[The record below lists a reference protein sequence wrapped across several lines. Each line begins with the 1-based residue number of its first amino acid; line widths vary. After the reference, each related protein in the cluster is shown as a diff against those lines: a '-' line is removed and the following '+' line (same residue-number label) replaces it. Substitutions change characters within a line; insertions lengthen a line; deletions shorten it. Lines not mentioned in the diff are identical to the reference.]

1 MNYIVVHKPAQLIQK
16 VITSSTT
23 PTPTPS
29 NDYSFYEVSIIV
41 LNHFYKLHKKAIA
54 KGVHVSVGELMH
66 SCPSFR
72 EKVSNGKQSKV
83 QIVTT
88 RYR

>member
-23 PTPTPS
+23 PTPS
-29 NDYSFYEVSIIV
+29 NDYSFYEASIIV
-41 LNHFYKLHKKAIA
+41 LNHFYKLYKKAIA